1 MGIGNRNKKK
11 IEEKKREIKKKL
23 KKNISE
29 LTKKDKDKLQAIA
42 LKHDVKSRKVPR
54 VVATGKGVIAEEIL
68 KIAEQNDVPMYEDAS
83 LADILSKLDLETAIP
98 PTLFKMVAEILA
110 FIYYLEKL
118 AERKAK
124 TKDKFKKLRS

>member
-1 MGIGNRNKKK
+1 MSTNNQNKRK
-11 IEEKKREIKKKL
+11 IEEKKQEIKRKL

-29 LTKKDKDKLQAIA
+29 LSIKDREKLQAIA

-54 VVATGKGVIAEEIL
+54 VVATGKGIVAEEIL
-68 KIAEQNDVPMYEDAS
+68 KIAQQHDVPLYEDAS
-83 LADILSKLDLETAIP
+83 LASILSKLQLETVIP
-98 PTLFKMVAEILA
+98 PALFKMVAEILA

-124 TKDKFKKLRS
+124 TRDKFRNLR

>member
-1 MGIGNRNKKK
+1 MSTNNQNKRK
-11 IEEKKREIKKKL
+11 IEEKKQEIKRKL

-29 LTKKDKDKLQAIA
+29 LSIKDREKLQAIA

-54 VVATGKGVIAEEIL
+54 VVATGKGIIAEEIL
-68 KIAEQNDVPMYEDAS
+68 KIAQQHDVPLYEDAS
-83 LADILSKLDLETAIP
+83 LASILSKLQLETVIP
-98 PTLFKMVAEILA
+98 PALFKMVAEILA

-124 TKDKFKKLRS
+124 TRDKFRNLR